1 MNMSDNQ
8 KYTAIHV
15 RIICTSCG
23 NDCGEHL
30 VTVGD
35 NIRLCFSCID
45 KAKDKVDLC
54 RKEIAEKEIKRIAHV
69 ISTDEEGLTDVG
81 MSTTAYMYAE
91 RLYKAGY
98 RKVE

>member
-1 MNMSDNQ
+1 MSDNQ

-23 NDCGEHL
+23 NGCGEHL

-35 NIRLCFSCID
+35 NIRFCFSCID
-45 KAKDKVDLC
+45 KAKDKVDLR
-54 RKEIAEKEIKRIAHV
+54 RKEITEKEIQQ
-69 ISTDEEGLTDVG
+69 
-81 MSTTAYMYAE
+81 MYADMIKSDDPPYGMPDSKTYAE
-91 RLYKAGY
+91 LLYKAGY

>member
-1 MNMSDNQ
+1 MSDNQ
-8 KYTAIHV
+8 EYTAINV

-45 KAKDKVDLC
+45 KAKEKVDLY
-54 RKEIAEKEIKRIAHV
+54 RKEIAEKEIEAIASEMLTVLCCADISIARNYAGRI
-69 ISTDEEGLTDVG
+69 
-81 MSTTAYMYAE
+81 
-91 RLYKAGY
+91 YKAGY